1 MKVLD
6 VQNLNVQYHTE
17 KGNFDA
23 VSALSLS
30 IEEGK
35 ITGLVGRSGCGKST
49 AVRAIMGISAENAEV
64 EYENLSLD
72 GEIPVPGY
80 NIAMIFQDS
89 QNCLNPSVKI
99 GKQIAETVK
108 NRRKCTRKE
117 ADKRALEL
125 LDLVGIRNPTLRMKQ
140 YPFELSG
147 GMRQRVVIAIA
158 LACDPRLIVADEPTT
173 ALDGAVQAQILGLL
187 RKVVRE
193 TKTALLLVSHD
204 LGVIASLCSR
214 VYVMEK
220 GQVVESGTAEEI
232 FYSPEQEYTK
242 QLIKNAGKMHFRTE
256 KEKVKKEILL
266 RTEHLTKEYH
276 TKEGVRDLSFE
287 LYKGETFA
295 LVGESGSGK
304 TTLARVLSGILKSDS
319 GMIDD
324 RSKNRAQMVF
334 QDPYGA
340 LNPCLTVGQALEE
353 AIRKTVPD
361 PWLRRQKAEDILRLS
376 GLRETVRNRYP
387 RELSGGERQRAGI
400 ARALVCDPELLI
412 CDEAFSS
419 LDAST
424 RDGLLELFGTLQ
436 REQALTCLFISH
448 DMKAVARISGRMGV
462 LFRGELVETGR
473 TRSVCTDPWHPYT
486 KQLLL
491 SMPAPD
497 PLRAGRKKGI
507 LFREKS
513 TELPGREG
521 GAHRGCPFA
530 ENCPYAMDCCRE
542 ETPDSYVF
550 GERTVK
556 CFLYS
561 EEHSGRRAEGYK
573 MTSQI

>member
-125 LDLVGIRNPTLRMKQ
+125 LDLVGIRNPALRMKQ

-256 KEKVKKEILL
+256 KEKAKKEILL

-497 PLRAGRKKGI
+497 PLRAGRKRGI
-507 LFREKS
+507 PFREKS
-513 TELPGREG
+513 TELPGRDG

>member
-1 MKVLD
+1 MLD

-17 KGNFDA
+17 KGNFSA
-23 VSALSLS
+23 VSGLSLS
-30 IEEGK
+30 IEEGE
-35 ITGLVGRSGCGKST
+35 ITGLVGQSGCGKST
-49 AVRAIMGISAENAEV
+49 AVRAVMGISAENAEM
-64 EYENLSLD
+64 EYEKLSLD
-72 GEIPVPGY
+72 GGIPIPGH

-108 NRRKCTRKE
+108 IRRKCTGKE
-117 ADKRALEL
+117 ADRRALEL
-125 LDLVGIRNPTLRMKQ
+125 LDLVGIRNPSLRMKQ

-158 LACDPRLIVADEPTT
+158 LACDPRLIIADEPTT
-173 ALDGAVQAQILGLL
+173 ALDAVVQAQILGLL
-187 RKVVRE
+187 RKIVRD

-220 GQVVESGTAEEI
+220 GKVAESGTAEEI

-242 QLIKNAGKMHFRTE
+242 QLIENAGKRHFRKENENTE
-256 KEKVKKEILL
+256 KEILL

-276 TKEGVRDLSFE
+276 TKEGIRDLSFE

-304 TTLARVLSGILKSDS
+304 TTLARVLSGILKPDS
-319 GMIDD
+319 GMID
-324 RSKNRAQMVF
+324 NRGINSVQMVF

-353 AIRKTVPD
+353 AIRKSVPD
-361 PWLRRQKAEDILRLS
+361 SRIRRQKAADTLRLS
-376 GLRETVRNRYP
+376 GLKETVRNRYP

-400 ARALVCDPELLI
+400 ARALVCGPELLI

-424 RDGLLELFGTLQ
+424 RDGLLELFRKLQ
-436 REQALTCLFISH
+436 TEQGLTCLFISH
-448 DMKAVARISGRMGV
+448 DMKTVARISGRIGV
-462 LFRGELVETGR
+462 LFRGELVETGK

-491 SMPAPD
+491 SVPAPD
-497 PLRAGRKKGI
+497 PLRAGRRKGI
-507 LFREKS
+507 PFREKS
-513 TELPGREG
+513 TELPDRDGR
-521 GAHRGCPFA
+521 AHKGCSFA
-530 ENCPYAMDCCRE
+530 ESCPYAMDCCRE
-542 ETPDSYVF
+542 ETPDSYAF

>member
-256 KEKVKKEILL
+256 KEKAKKEILL

-497 PLRAGRKKGI
+497 PLRAGRKRGI
-507 LFREKS
+507 PFREKS
-513 TELPGREG
+513 TELPGRDG